1 MEFYNKLLVWF
12 KPYRLVLVAFS
23 GGVDSCFVLKAA
35 VDSLGRENVR
45 AITGDSP
52 SLARQELAEAKEFAN
67 SLGVA
72 HILLPTKEL
81 ENPDYQA
88 NLGNRCYFCKST
100 LYQTIGEE
108 ILKRLNLI
116 VPDTTSGNFSYV
128 IVDGTN
134 LDDLKDQ
141 RPGHA
146 AAKEAGVKHPLVECG
161 FTKEMVRSCS
171 KILNLKTWDK
181 PAMACLSSRVA
192 VGTNVSLEKLSLIE
206 SSEQILK
213 ELGFKGFRVRYHE
226 LQSNKEQKEKLA
238 RIELENN
245 ADNIALI
252 KVDQGNIVTK
262 IKELGFSFVTLD
274 LEGYKKGGR
283 LAQ

>member
-1 MEFYNKLLVWF
+1 MEFYNKLLDWF
-12 KPYRLVLVAFS
+12 KPYKLVLVAFS

-35 VDSLGRENVR
+35 IDSLGKVSVK

-52 SLARQELAEAKEFAN
+52 SLARQELLEAKEFAN
-67 SLGVA
+67 SLGVE
-72 HILLPTKEL
+72 HIILPTKEL

-88 NLGNRCYFCKST
+88 NLGNRCYFCKNT
-100 LYQTIGEE
+100 LYKTIAED
-108 ILKRLNLI
+108 ILKQLNVI
-116 VPDTTSGNFSYV
+116 APETASENFSYAL
-128 IVDGTN
+128 VDGAN

-146 AAKEAGVKHPLVECG
+146 AAKEIGVKHPLVEIG
-161 FTKEMVRSCS
+161 FTKEMVRSHS
-171 KILNLKTWDK
+171 KMLNLKTWDK

-192 VGTNVSLEKLSLIE
+192 VGTKVSLEKLSLIE
-206 SSEQILK
+206 SSELILK
-213 ELGFKGFRVRYHE
+213 ELGFRGCRVRYHE
-226 LQSNKEQKEKLA
+226 LQSNKEEKEKLA

-245 ADNIALI
+245 EENIALI
-252 KVDQGNIVTK
+252 KDQEKIVAK

-283 LAQ
+283 SAH